1 MLARSAHLKNRIRL
15 SFETD
20 VVDDYFT
27 RKIDRGEKLFERLLN
42 GSRKSIADYVGPN
55 LVDGKG
61 TLTFDLPENAK
72 VDDVVEV
79 AFTVRDPINMVEF
92 INCANLSVL
101 AAVESSPGPKPPPK
115 PKPGPPREGEAEGN
129 AGISFPKVIWVDQ
142 KNQSWSTHFNSLDD
156 CLNLIDE
163 GEEINGKY
171 EPSRK
176 FYLNTDNR
184 ALQRELKSAKLS
196 ADVVKKQFEVGV
208 VLVTMALVHDD
219 EQKRAKQQKG
229 GNGTISASDDEGIV
243 EERAA
248 EFIRAIAPV
257 IIPMIQSLGNLADD
271 AVELSDLVGQTT

>member
-1 MLARSAHLKNRIRL
+1 M
-15 SFETD
+15 
-20 VVDDYFT
+20 
-27 RKIDRGEKLFERLLN
+27 
-42 GSRKSIADYVGPN
+42 
-55 LVDGKG
+55 
-61 TLTFDLPENAK
+61 
-72 VDDVVEV
+72 
-79 AFTVRDPINMVEF
+79 
-92 INCANLSVL
+92 
-101 AAVESSPGPKPPPK
+101 
-115 PKPGPPREGEAEGN
+115 
-129 AGISFPKVIWVDQ
+129 IWVDQ
-142 KNQSWSTHFNSLDD
+142 KNQSWSTYFNSLDD